1 MKRFLTLVA
10 AVAASMILAAGAHAQ
25 FGFLVGL
32 TSSSVKMASSDA
44 ISLYHAGLTYKI
56 DLPSG
61 FAIQPA
67 VLYQVKGA
75 NVGQLGTATDED
87 FKVKTG
93 FVEVPLGLQWGPHL
107 AAFRPYVFAE
117 PFIGYRVSSTDRG
130 NAEPFIGYR
139 VSSTDRGNE
148 TFRDW
153 ASQAKNKFEYGFGL
167 GAGLEI
173 SEHLQLSVQWFN
185 NLGVM
190 FSKPAES
197 GAESLG
203 KVKNFEGIKFSLAI
217 LF

>member
-1 MKRFLTLVA
+1 M
-10 AVAASMILAAGAHAQ
+10 
-25 FGFLVGL
+25 
-32 TSSSVKMASSDA
+32 
-44 ISLYHAGLTYKI
+44 
-56 DLPSG
+56 
-61 FAIQPA
+61 
-67 VLYQVKGA
+67 KGA

-117 PFIGYRVSSTDRG
+117 PFV
-130 NAEPFIGYR
+130 GYR

-148 TFRDW
+148 SFQAW

>member
-56 DLPSG
+56 NLPSG

-107 AAFRPYVFAE
+107 AAFRPYGFAE
-117 PFIGYRVSSTDRG
+117 PF
-130 NAEPFIGYR
+130 FGYR

-173 SEHLQLSVQWFN
+173 SDHLQLSVQWFN
-185 NLGVM
+185 NLGAM

-197 GAESLG
+197 GTESLG

>member
-130 NAEPFIGYR
+130 NESFQA
-139 VSSTDRGNE
+139 
-148 TFRDW
+148 W

-173 SEHLQLSVQWFN
+173 SDHLQLSVQWFN
-185 NLGVM
+185 NLGTM
-190 FSKPAES
+190 FSKPAEA
-197 GAESLG
+197 GTESLE

>member
-10 AVAASMILAAGAHAQ
+10 AVAASMVLAAGAHAQ

-130 NAEPFIGYR
+130 N
-139 VSSTDRGNE
+139 E

-185 NLGVM
+185 NLGAM

-197 GAESLG
+197 GTESLG

>member
-1 MKRFLTLVA
+1 MKRLLSLVA
-10 AVAASMILAAGAHAQ
+10 AAAASMVLAVGARAQ

-56 DLPSG
+56 NLPSG

-75 NVGQLGTATDED
+75 NVGHLDTATEED

-117 PFIGYRVSSTDRG
+117 PF
-130 NAEPFIGYR
+130 FGYR

-148 TFRDW
+148 SFQDW

-173 SEHLQLSVQWFN
+173 SNHLQLSVQWFN
-185 NLGVM
+185 NLGAM
-190 FSKPAES
+190 FSKPAEA

>member
-56 DLPSG
+56 NLPSG

-117 PFIGYRVSSTDRG
+117 PF
-130 NAEPFIGYR
+130 FGYR

-148 TFRDW
+148 SFRDW
-153 ASQAKNKFEYGFGL
+153 AGQAKNKFEYGFGL

-185 NLGVM
+185 NLGTM

-197 GAESLG
+197 GTESLG

>member
-107 AAFRPYVFAE
+107 AAFLPYVF
-117 PFIGYRVSSTDRG
+117 
-130 NAEPFIGYR
+130 AEPFIGYR

-185 NLGVM
+185 NLGAM

-197 GAESLG
+197 GTESLG

>member
-1 MKRFLTLVA
+1 MKRLLSLVA
-10 AVAASMILAAGAHAQ
+10 AAAASMVLAVGAHAQ

-56 DLPSG
+56 NLPSG

-75 NVGQLGTATDED
+75 NVGHLDTATEED

-117 PFIGYRVSSTDRG
+117 PF
-130 NAEPFIGYR
+130 FGYR

-148 TFRDW
+148 SFQDW

-173 SEHLQLSVQWFN
+173 SNHLQLSVQWFN
-185 NLGVM
+185 NLGAM
-190 FSKPAES
+190 FSKPAEA

>member
-130 NAEPFIGYR
+130 N
-139 VSSTDRGNE
+139 E

-185 NLGVM
+185 NLGTM
-190 FSKPAES
+190 FSQPAET
-197 GAESLG
+197 GTESLE

>member
-130 NAEPFIGYR
+130 N
-139 VSSTDRGNE
+139 E

>member
-1 MKRFLTLVA
+1 MKRFLSLLA

-32 TSSSVKMASSDA
+32 TSSSVKMASADA

-56 DLPSG
+56 NLPSG

-117 PFIGYRVSSTDRG
+117 PF
-130 NAEPFIGYR
+130 FGYR

-173 SEHLQLSVQWFN
+173 SDHLQLSVQWFN
-185 NLGVM
+185 NLGAM

-197 GAESLG
+197 GTESLG

>member
-10 AVAASMILAAGAHAQ
+10 AVAASMILAVGAHAQ

-56 DLPSG
+56 NLPSG

-107 AAFRPYVFAE
+107 AAFRPYVF
-117 PFIGYRVSSTDRG
+117 
-130 NAEPFIGYR
+130 AEPFIGYR

>member
-56 DLPSG
+56 NLPSG

-117 PFIGYRVSSTDRG
+117 PF
-130 NAEPFIGYR
+130 FGYR

-148 TFRDW
+148 SFQAW

-173 SEHLQLSVQWFN
+173 SDHLQLSVQWFN
-185 NLGVM
+185 NLGAM

-197 GAESLG
+197 GTESLG

>member
-56 DLPSG
+56 NLPSG

-130 NAEPFIGYR
+130 NESFQA
-139 VSSTDRGNE
+139 
-148 TFRDW
+148 W

-173 SEHLQLSVQWFN
+173 SDHLQLSVQWFN
-185 NLGVM
+185 NLGTM
-190 FSKPAES
+190 FSKPAEA
-197 GAESLG
+197 GTESLE

>member
-10 AVAASMILAAGAHAQ
+10 AVAASMILAAGAPAQ

-56 DLPSG
+56 NLPSG

-117 PFIGYRVSSTDRG
+117 PF
-130 NAEPFIGYR
+130 FGYR

-148 TFRDW
+148 TFLDW

-173 SEHLQLSVQWFN
+173 SDHLQLSVQWFN

-197 GAESLG
+197 GGESLG

>member
-10 AVAASMILAAGAHAQ
+10 AVASSMILAAGAHAQ

-87 FKVKTG
+87 FKVKIG

-117 PFIGYRVSSTDRG
+117 PF
-130 NAEPFIGYR
+130 FGYR

-173 SEHLQLSVQWFN
+173 SDHLQLSVQWFN
-185 NLGVM
+185 NLGTM

-197 GAESLG
+197 GTESLG

>member
-56 DLPSG
+56 NLPSG

-130 NAEPFIGYR
+130 N
-139 VSSTDRGNE
+139 E

-173 SEHLQLSVQWFN
+173 SDHLQLSVQWFN
-185 NLGVM
+185 NLGAM

-197 GAESLG
+197 GTESLG

>member
-10 AVAASMILAAGAHAQ
+10 AVAASMVLAAGAHAQ

-56 DLPSG
+56 NLPSG

-117 PFIGYRVSSTDRG
+117 PF
-130 NAEPFIGYR
+130 FGYR

-173 SEHLQLSVQWFN
+173 SDHLQLSVQWFN
-185 NLGVM
+185 NLGAM

-197 GAESLG
+197 GTESLG

>member
-1 MKRFLTLVA
+1 MKRFLTLAA

-56 DLPSG
+56 NLPSG

-75 NVGQLGTATDED
+75 NVGHLDTATEED

-117 PFIGYRVSSTDRG
+117 PFFGYRVSSTDRG
-130 NAEPFIGYR
+130 ND
-139 VSSTDRGNE
+139 S
-148 TFRDW
+148 FRDW

-173 SEHLQLSVQWFN
+173 SDHLQLSVQWFN
-185 NLGVM
+185 NLGTM
-190 FSKPAES
+190 FSKPAEAGS
-197 GAESLG
+197 ESLG

>member
-56 DLPSG
+56 NLPSG

-117 PFIGYRVSSTDRG
+117 PFV
-130 NAEPFIGYR
+130 GYR

-148 TFRDW
+148 SFQAW

-185 NLGVM
+185 NLGTM

-197 GAESLG
+197 GSESLG

>member
-130 NAEPFIGYR
+130 N
-139 VSSTDRGNE
+139 E

-173 SEHLQLSVQWFN
+173 SDHLQLSVQWFN
-185 NLGVM
+185 NLGTM
-190 FSKPAES
+190 FSKPAEA
-197 GAESLG
+197 GTESLE

>member
-130 NAEPFIGYR
+130 N
-139 VSSTDRGNE
+139 E

-185 NLGVM
+185 NLGAM

-197 GAESLG
+197 GTESLG

>member
-1 MKRFLTLVA
+1 MKRILTLIA

-117 PFIGYRVSSTDRG
+117 PFV
-130 NAEPFIGYR
+130 GYR

-148 TFRDW
+148 SFQAW

-185 NLGVM
+185 NLGTM
-190 FSKPAES
+190 FSKPAEA
-197 GAESLG
+197 GTESLE

>member
-56 DLPSG
+56 NLPSG

-117 PFIGYRVSSTDRG
+117 PFV
-130 NAEPFIGYR
+130 GYR

-148 TFRDW
+148 SFQAW

-173 SEHLQLSVQWFN
+173 SDHLQLSVQWFN
-185 NLGVM
+185 NLGAM

-197 GAESLG
+197 GTESLG

>member
-1 MKRFLTLVA
+1 MKRFLALVA
-10 AVAASMILAAGAHAQ
+10 AAAASLILAAGAHAQ

-56 DLPSG
+56 NLPSG

-75 NVGQLGTATDED
+75 NVGQLDTATDED

-93 FVEVPLGLQWGPHL
+93 VVEVPLGLQWGPHL
-107 AAFRPYVFAE
+107 AAFRPFVFAE
-117 PFIGYRVSSTDRG
+117 PFFGYRVSSTDRG
-130 NAEPFIGYR
+130 ND
-139 VSSTDRGNE
+139 S
-148 TFRDW
+148 FRDW
-153 ASQAKNKFEYGFGL
+153 ANQAKNKFEYGFGL

-173 SEHLQLSVQWFN
+173 SDHLQLSVQWFN
-185 NLGVM
+185 NLGTM
-190 FSKPAES
+190 FSKPAEA
-197 GAESLG
+197 GTESLG
-203 KVKNFEGIKFSLAI
+203 RVKNFEGIKFSLAI